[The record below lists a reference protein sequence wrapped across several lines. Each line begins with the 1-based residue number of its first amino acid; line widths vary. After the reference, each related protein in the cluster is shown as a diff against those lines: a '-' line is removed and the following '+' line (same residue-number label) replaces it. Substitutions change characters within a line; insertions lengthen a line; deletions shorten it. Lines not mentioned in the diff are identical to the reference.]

1 MIRHRMAQIESV
13 ADRAVEWLRAPK
25 PLEEVAPLALSVL
38 APAAGSLW
46 AGYWV
51 IDAAGRRLRPFVTWG
66 LAEGEAPMSGQH
78 AQLWS
83 LGFGNA
89 AVVWCGRKPV
99 WSVVP
104 RSLSPPGTGASSGL
118 HGIVWFA
125 LKTDIAVYGVIQ
137 LLGRAS
143 ESKAPESLCCLERL
157 GFRLGLALEDS
168 LHRDRPAQSLTSQRG
183 PLP

>member
-1 MIRHRMAQIESV
+1 MIRHRMAQLESV
-13 ADRAVEWLRAPK
+13 AERATEWLRAPK
-25 PLEEVAPLALSVL
+25 PLEEVAPLTLSVL
-38 APAAGSLW
+38 AQAAGSLW

-51 IDAAGRRLRPFVTWG
+51 IDAARQRLRPLVTWG
-66 LAEGEAPMSGQH
+66 LSDEGEAPMSGRD
-78 AQLWS
+78 ARLWS

-104 RSLSPPGTGASSGL
+104 RSPSPPGAAASSGL
-118 HGIVWFA
+118 NGAVWFA

-143 ESKAPESLCCLERL
+143 ESKAPESLGCLERL

-168 LHRDRPAQSLTSQRG
+168 LHTTAQQRA
-183 PLP
+183 